1 MAGPN
6 LKLFLTEAKQRAAE
20 ITQQPHIGTDVKN
33 LIAELLMYLG
43 QFAEALDSNT
53 GEMADV
59 RLARRRMD
67 QVKLE
72 AKQTVAKLGVLK
84 NEVLQISSA
93 VEIIVRETKA
103 VKARVVVAED
113 PNAASVLRLEGAL
126 KEIMK
131 LIVHVST
138 LQV

>member
-1 MAGPN
+1 MAEPN
-6 LKLFLTEAKQRAAE
+6 LKLFLTEAKARAAE
-20 ITQQPHIGTDVKN
+20 ITAQPHIGTDVKN
-33 LIAELLMYLG
+33 LIAELLMTLG

-67 QVKLE
+67 QVKIE
-72 AKQTVAKLGVLK
+72 AKLTVAKLGTLK
-84 NEVLQISSA
+84 NEVSQISSA
-93 VEIIVRETKA
+93 VEIIVRETRA
-103 VKARVVVAED
+103 VKARVVIADD